1 MNPKR
6 EFYNIDKDS
15 IEMAFN
21 FINEFNKILNTKEK
35 LFKYIQENNPEYF
48 CKKRI
53 YRSESSSSGK
63 PKRKK
68 KVCLWTRVIYKK
80 IFLLLKKI
88 TENIKRY

>member
-1 MNPKR
+1 
-6 EFYNIDKDS
+6 
-15 IEMAFN
+15 MAFN

-48 CKKRI
+48 YKKRI

-68 KVCLWTRVIYKK
+68 KGLFVDTQENNLVIFWCSDKFFRIY
-80 IFLLLKKI
+80 LGDTSYL
-88 TENIKRY
+88 